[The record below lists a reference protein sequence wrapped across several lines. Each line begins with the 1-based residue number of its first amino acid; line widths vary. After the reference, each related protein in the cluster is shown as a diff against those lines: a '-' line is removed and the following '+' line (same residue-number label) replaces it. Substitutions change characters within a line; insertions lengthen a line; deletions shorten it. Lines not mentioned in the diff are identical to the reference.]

1 MRHKNA
7 LLRDGADPVLL
18 EAVNDM
24 LIPTAVELF
33 RYRQALF
40 ANLARRMAIAYASIS
55 ACEEHV
61 EGAYVPS
68 WLTDAEKSEAAQRPY
83 CCNLSK
89 QEVEDA
95 LQKALFDRRFEEQ
108 ARRRAVVGPHA
119 DRLEFFI
126 EGKNA
131 TQFASQG
138 QQRCLVLAWKVA
150 EVELVQEIA
159 GTKPVLLL
167 DDVMSELDAHR
178 RRALVDLLHQ
188 DIQTFIT
195 ATDMSYFD
203 DDIKTRARVVDLAK
217 EPGRF

>member
-1 MRHKNA
+1 MCLRGFPMPKRKRPRGAHIGAIRQNKRWKTPCERRLSNA
-7 LLRDGADPVLL
+7 GP
-18 EAVNDM
+18 
-24 LIPTAVELF
+24 
-33 RYRQALF
+33 
-40 ANLARRMAIAYASIS
+40 
-55 ACEEHV
+55 
-61 EGAYVPS
+61 
-68 WLTDAEKSEAAQRPY
+68 KS
-83 CCNLSK
+83 L
-89 QEVEDA
+89 
-95 LQKALFDRRFEEQ
+95 

-119 DRLEFFI
+119 DRLEFFV

-131 TQFASQG
+131 SSFASQG

-167 DDVMSELDAHR
+167 DDVMSELDEHR

-203 DDIKTRARVVDLAK
+203 DDIKTRARVVDLAQ
-217 EPGRF
+217 ESGRF